1 MSVSLWPPTDSFT
14 KSFAESYLIFEEKKE
29 QIDLCVNISQAY
41 ELFASWIQLAAADSL
56 QLPRIDADRQ
66 LKCLAKFSHC

>member
-29 QIDLCVNISQAY
+29 QNLCVNISQAY
-41 ELFASWIQLAAADSL
+41 ELFASWIHLAAADSL
-56 QLPRIDADRQ
+56 QLPRIDADR
-66 LKCLAKFSHC
+66 